1 MNKRS
6 KDEDEQ
12 SRMRLYVLMFLIFI
26 CFLHSAGKEKL
37 VFILVGEGLG
47 NTSQFYPV
55 LASDTA
61 LQKQA
66 KSINLNEFIY
76 PSVIF
81 SFLVIIVM

>member
-1 MNKRS
+1 
-6 KDEDEQ
+6 
-12 SRMRLYVLMFLIFI
+12 MRLYVLMFLSFI
-26 CFLHSAGKEKL
+26 CFLHSTGKETL

-66 KSINLNEFIY
+66 KFIKLTNLFIP
-76 PSVIF
+76 PS
-81 SFLVIIVM
+81 S